1 MTDRDL
7 VHKLEKVPLFAAC
20 SKREL
25 AAVAN
30 AAKPRTFK
38 SGTVIAREGDPG
50 VGLFVI
56 LDGTA
61 EVTIGGKRRG
71 TLKSG
76 DFFGEIA
83 LIDRGPRSAT
93 VTAATDVR
101 VAALTEW
108 TFRGPLQ
115 QHPSISIKTLEVM
128 AGRIRKAEKSADV

>member
-61 EVTIGGKRRG
+61 EVT
-71 TLKSG
+71 
-76 DFFGEIA
+76 
-83 LIDRGPRSAT
+83 
-93 VTAATDVR
+93 AATDVR

-108 TFRGPLQ
+108 TFRGLLQ

>member
-7 VHKLEKVPLFAAC
+7 VQKLEKVPLFAGC
-20 SKREL
+20 TKREL

-30 AAKPRTFK
+30 AAKPRVFK
-38 SGTVIAREGDPG
+38 AATVIAREGDPG

-56 LDGTA
+56 LEGMA
-61 EVTIGGKRRG
+61 EVTIGGKKRG
-71 TLKSG
+71 TLGPG

-93 VTAATDVR
+93 VTATTEVR
-101 VAALTEW
+101 AAALTEW
-108 TFRGPLQ
+108 TFRGLLQ
-115 QHPSISIKTLEVM
+115 QHPSIAIKTLEVM